1 MNNLYA
7 AKSRAMTRFLRSV
20 ARDQVFRRNAED
32 KIIRTIDEIDSGRK
46 FSGRDLLD
54 PVYTIARARVS
65 IRKKYSRWNELYM
78 DDFSA
83 SYSTPEIIG
92 KYRAERIDREVL
104 DTGSGAGMQAIMF
117 GLRKR
122 STGIEID
129 QSRFLMS
136 QLNAEA
142 YSSDVEF
149 RNIDVYD
156 FSEKYDG
163 AVFSDPL
170 RDRSGGSESLVPSP
184 YDLLKKFPRS
194 DFAFDLPPKME
205 TNRINIEGEREY
217 ISINGYLSRL
227 TLYTGSLK
235 RSGSSAH
242 IFPAD
247 VHIGGDYSD
256 VRFDQGEA
264 KKYIYVPDEA
274 LVYAGLLEGFSQMN
288 LIDRDRRRTVLSSDE
303 ELRDF
308 PGTVYSI
315 MDECSHDKLSE
326 TVRKINPEDVLLR
339 YSVDP
344 NDYYRITQEMKNEGG
359 NGTLYIFRSGESYY
373 IAEMIADI
381 NGRNRI

>member
-1 MNNLYA
+1 MDNLYT

-20 ARDQVFRRNAED
+20 ARDHVFKRNAED
-32 KIIRTIDEIDSGRK
+32 KITRTIDEIDSGKK

-54 PVYTIARARVS
+54 PVYIIARARVS
-65 IRKKYSRWNELYM
+65 IRKKYSRWDELYM

-92 KYRAERIDREVL
+92 KYRAERMNCEVL
-104 DTGSGAGMQAIMF
+104 DIGSGAGMQAIMF

-122 STGIEID
+122 SSGIEVD
-129 QSRFLMS
+129 ESRYLMS
-136 QLNAEA
+136 KLNADA
-142 YSSDVEF
+142 YGSDVEF
-149 RNIDVYD
+149 RNIDFYD

-163 AVFSDPL
+163 TVFSDPL
-170 RDRSGGSESLVPSP
+170 RYRSGGSESLVPSP
-184 YDLLKKFPRS
+184 YDLLKRFPQS
-194 DFAFDLPPKME
+194 DFAFDLPPKMDTE
-205 TNRINIEGEREY
+205 KINIDGEREY
-217 ISINGYLSRL
+217 ISVNGYLARL

-247 VHIGGDYSD
+247 VHMEGTYSD
-256 VRFDQGEA
+256 TRFAQGEV

-274 LVYAGLLEGFSQMN
+274 VVYAGLLEGFSQMV
-288 LIDRDRRRTVLSSDE
+288 LVDKDRRRTVLSSDE
-303 ELRDF
+303 EIGDF
-308 PGTVYSI
+308 PGTVYSV
-315 MDECSHDKLSE
+315 MDECSHDRLPE
-326 TVRKINPEDVLLR
+326 TVRKINPADVLLR

-359 NGTLYIFRSGESYY
+359 KGTLYIFRSGENYY
-373 IAEMIADI
+373 ITEMIADV